1 MAKLLSKPNFQ
12 QRKIKSK
19 RLYDRRQAKSTLL
32 DWEDGGH
39 QCRLNLKG
47 KGVIYLQRNQNL
59 QKGGLKNTAIRLR
72 KVPRVKTTWANSK
85 KTSGRVVGN
94 CRYCKN
100 EVISD
105 DSFVVFATKERA
117 HYRCYVKDSEK
128 ESSKNIYL

>member
-1 MAKLLSKPNFQ
+1 M
-12 QRKIKSK
+12 
-19 RLYDRRQAKSTLL
+19 
-32 DWEDGGH
+32 
-39 QCRLNLKG
+39 
-47 KGVIYLQRNQNL
+47 QRNQNL

>member
-1 MAKLLSKPNFQ
+1 
-12 QRKIKSK
+12 
-19 RLYDRRQAKSTLL
+19 
-32 DWEDGGH
+32 
-39 QCRLNLKG
+39 
-47 KGVIYLQRNQNL
+47 LQRNQNL

-72 KVPRVKTTWANSK
+72 KVPRVKRTWANSK
-85 KTSGRVVGN
+85 KTSARVVGN

-117 HYRCYVKDSEK
+117 HHRCYVKDSEK